1 MRLAKRLVFVLPAL
15 VVVTALPASA
25 ADVNGTLATDATRLA
40 GTDELG
46 RMLLYAPNPLE
57 LGSSISHWDIWATP
71 DLLMEPFNSPTVPL
85 GEVDL
90 TLPHF
95 RDIGWPQG
103 TSVIALRINDPED
116 VGFNDPTVVAEAPGN
131 PGGTTLGGQ
140 RLAAMQWVAG
150 VWASQL
156 GSGIE
161 INIETSFDELDCG
174 PTPEDGVVLAQA
186 GALFLV
192 SDFPNA
198 PRQETWYHG
207 ALAESLANE
216 DLSST
221 ELGRPPNSGELIVT
235 FNRGFDEGCLA
246 PSARYYYG
254 LDGNTPFGQVSFA
267 STALHE
273 MAHGLGFTNFINEVT
288 GSPPDSPGIPPMPDI
303 FTVFTF
309 DKDEQLHW
317 SGMTNTQRRASA
329 VNTDRV
335 VWDGPQ
341 TTSAAPAFLDD
352 APTLTINSPSSIEG
366 SYVVRIAQ
374 FGPAINLT
382 GVSGD
387 LAVVDDGSGAPT
399 LGCNSLVNGSEIAG
413 KIAVIDRGEC
423 LFTEKVKNA
432 QNAGAVA
439 AIVVN
444 NRPQDFVQMGGT
456 DSTITISSA
465 HISQADGEVIKTV
478 LGIQVTSTRRAGRR
492 LVPSP

>member
-1 MRLAKRLVFVLPAL
+1 
-15 VVVTALPASA
+15 
-25 ADVNGTLATDATRLA
+25 
-40 GTDELG
+40 
-46 RMLLYAPNPLE
+46 
-57 LGSSISHWDIWATP
+57 
-71 DLLMEPFNSPTVPL
+71 
-85 GEVDL
+85 
-90 TLPHF
+90 
-95 RDIGWPQG
+95 
-103 TSVIALRINDPED
+103 
-116 VGFNDPTVVAEAPGN
+116 
-131 PGGTTLGGQ
+131 
-140 RLAAMQWVAG
+140 
-150 VWASQL
+150 
-156 GSGIE
+156 
-161 INIETSFDELDCG
+161 
-174 PTPEDGVVLAQA
+174 
-186 GALFLV
+186 
-192 SDFPNA
+192 
-198 PRQETWYHG
+198 
-207 ALAESLANE
+207 
-216 DLSST
+216 
-221 ELGRPPNSGELIVT
+221 
-235 FNRGFDEGCLA
+235 
-246 PSARYYYG
+246 

-478 LGIQVTSTRRAGRR
+478 LGIQVTSTRRAGGR